1 ECTVLKTHEILEVL
15 KNITCGKARGPDGI
29 AGEQIKYGGTLL
41 WEWVIKLM
49 KSVFLHG
56 VALNSTLESWIM
68 PLVKDRKRNTEDS
81 DNYRGIAISNIWAK
95 IVDRLML
102 IKINEKVKLNECQF
116 GFKKKLSTK
125 MAVQVIIE
133 MGKRYCK
140 RGGSLFCGFVD
151 IKKAFDKLEY
161 KEIWA
166 RLNKLNI
173 GRNIKHII
181 KAQY

>member
-1 ECTVLKTHEILEVL
+1 
-15 KNITCGKARGPDGI
+15 
-29 AGEQIKYGGTLL
+29 
-41 WEWVIKLM
+41 
-49 KSVFLHG
+49 
-56 VALNSTLESWIM
+56 
-68 PLVKDRKRNTEDS
+68 
-81 DNYRGIAISNIWAK
+81 
-95 IVDRLML
+95 
-102 IKINEKVKLNECQF
+102 
-116 GFKKKLSTK
+116 

-173 GRNIKHII
+173 GS
-181 KAQY
+181 Y